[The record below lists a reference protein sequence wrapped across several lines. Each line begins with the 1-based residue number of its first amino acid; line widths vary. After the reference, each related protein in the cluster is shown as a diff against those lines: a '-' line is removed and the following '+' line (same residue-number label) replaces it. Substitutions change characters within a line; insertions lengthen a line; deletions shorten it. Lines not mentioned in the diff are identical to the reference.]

1 MAKLK
6 RDHGGYHSS
15 GLWTKYQQPHVV
27 EPTARKAKKKDT
39 KKWCKGKVGVEHKW
53 VQTLHRSRYDRY
65 SYYTSKCDT
74 CKKVIYQKRVKSQPL
89 KIEVEGSSGIRSFP
103 IQVKVNG
110 KAIPID
116 PRRFTEDF
124 CWQCMEWHT
133 Y

>member
-1 MAKLK
+1 MGQLK

-15 GLWTKYQQPHVV
+15 GLWIKYQQPAVV
-27 EPTARKAKKKDT
+27 ERNVHKSKKDT
-39 KKWCKGKVGVEHKW
+39 NKWCKGKVGKPHDF
-53 VQTLHRSRYDRY
+53 VQTLHRSKYEAFTWY
-65 SYYTSKCDT
+65 T
-74 CKKVIYQKRVKSQPL
+74 CKCNTCGKQVYKKRVKSLPL
-89 KIEVEGSSGIRSFP
+89 KIQVEGSSGIRSFP